1 MARRNVYPTRVDRY
15 TRSVDVSLKILAE
28 QMEVSP
34 ATLLKVR
41 ALNIDRDRGMIHW
54 TTLVLIGAHLG
65 IFLPGE
71 SITVDDPR
79 LRHLAPRRLRTSRGR
94 GAPHWYAYQ

>member
-1 MARRNVYPTRVDRY
+1 MPRRNIYATQVDRY
-15 TRSVDVSLKILAE
+15 TRRFDISLTKLAK

-34 ATLLKVR
+34 STLLKVR
-41 ALNIDRDRGMIHW
+41 ALNRDRDRGKIHW
-54 TTLVLIGAHLG
+54 TTLVLIGAHMG

-79 LRHLAPRRLRTSRGR
+79 LRQLAPRRLRTECGR
-94 GAPHWYAYQ
+94 GAPHWYTYQ

>member
-1 MARRNVYPTRVDRY
+1 M
-15 TRSVDVSLKILAE
+15 K
-28 QMEVSP
+28 VSP

-41 ALNIDRDRGMIHW
+41 ALNLDRDRGRIHW
-54 TTLVLIGAHLG
+54 TTLVLNGAHLG
-65 IFLPGE
+65 IFRPGE

-79 LRHLAPRRLRTSRGR
+79 LRSLAPRRLRTSRGR